1 MKTNV
6 GTTYYYSNFISDEE
20 KDTIKDWALRNE
32 SYLIPNPTGPFRARQ
47 LFELIPEKLKLLE
60 DIKQRII
67 EIEELS
73 EKSFEPFRGD
83 FVSVQRTGAKVPDH
97 IDHNPTDQTLY
108 SRRYNVFITLPEIG
122 GEPIYN
128 NEILFL
134 EEKCLL
140 KVDSGLVRHST
151 TEIKGETPRIILS
164 YGFAIKK

>member
-1 MKTNV
+1 MKINI
-6 GTTYYYSNFISDEE
+6 GTTYYYSNFITDKER
-20 KDTIKDWALRNE
+20 DVIKDWALRNE
-32 SYLIPNPTGPFRARQ
+32 SHLIPNPTGPYRARQ
-47 LFELIPEKLKLLE
+47 LFELIPEKLELLE
-60 DIKQRII
+60 NIKHRIV
-67 EIEELS
+67 EIEDLS

-83 FVSVQRTGAKVPDH
+83 FVSVQRNGAKVPDH

-128 NEILFL
+128 NEILSL

-140 KVDSGLVRHST
+140 KVDSGIVKHST
-151 TEIKGETPRIILS
+151 TEIKGEKPRIILS